1 MKCIKKLIL
10 MMIPVIFLVGC
21 STSGMN
27 DKNVSKEAI
36 ERNTITKVQ
45 NDVNVIID

>member
-27 DKNVSKEAI
+27 DKNVFKRSNREKYYDKS
-36 ERNTITKVQ
+36 TKRCKC
-45 NDVNVIID
+45 NHG

>member
-36 ERNTITKVQ
+36 ERYYDKSTKRCKC
-45 NDVNVIID
+45 NHG

>member
-1 MKCIKKLIL
+1 

-36 ERNTITKVQ
+36 SPGGQK
-45 NDVNVIID
+45 IILTRYCYIKKK

>member
-27 DKNVSKEAI
+27 DKMFQKKQSREI
-36 ERNTITKVQ
+36 P
-45 NDVNVIID
+45 